1 MADQYENGYEVAKN
15 IFSTFGA
22 VLAPVEMADFAYGFN
37 AYVQEY
43 LGIDTPLNIEEEE
56 EEEQGASGIYAY
68 TPASPVAGRVLIVQL
83 ADNLVKEFSD
93 DFPFDPIKEVM
104 PAPLAYWFREGVPV
118 ALTFNE
124 WDWMATHCYDE
135 IAEAY
140 NYIRE
145 QWLPDLPEL
154 DWDKA

>member
-1 MADQYENGYEVAKN
+1 MTDHYKNGYETAKN

-22 VLAPVEMADFAYGFN
+22 VLSPVEMADFAYGFN

-43 LGIDTPLNIEEEE
+43 LGIDVPIEDEEEE
-56 EEEQGASGIYAY
+56 EGEQGESGIYAY
-68 TPASPVAGRVLIVQL
+68 KPASPVAGRVLLIQL

-93 DFPFDPIKEVM
+93 DFPVDPLKERY
-104 PAPLAYWFREGVPV
+104 PAPLAYWFREGVPS
-118 ALTFNE
+118 ALTFE
-124 WDWMATHCYDE
+124 WDWLATYCYSE

-140 NYIRE
+140 KYIRE

-154 DWDKA
+154 DWDNA

>member
-1 MADQYENGYEVAKN
+1 MTDHYKNGYETAKN

-43 LGIDTPLNIEEEE
+43 LGIDTSSEDEEE
-56 EEEQGASGIYAY
+56 EEEQDESGIYAY
-68 TPASPVAGRVLIVQL
+68 KPASPVAGRVLLIQL

-93 DFPFDPIKEVM
+93 DFPVDPLKERY
-104 PAPLAYWFREGVPV
+104 PAPLAYWFREGVPS
-118 ALTFNE
+118 ALTFGE
-124 WDWMATHCYDE
+124 WDYMATYCYKE

-140 NYIRE
+140 DFIRE
-145 QWLPDLPEL
+145 KWLPNLPEL
-154 DWDKA
+154 HWDEA

>member
-1 MADQYENGYEVAKN
+1 MTDQFENGYEVAKN

-43 LGIDTPLNIEEEE
+43 LGFDTPLEDEE
-56 EEEQGASGIYAY
+56 EEEQGESGIYEY
-68 TPASPVAGRVLIVQL
+68 TPASPAAGRVLLIQL

-93 DFPFDPIKEVM
+93 DFPFDPLKEVM
-104 PAPLAYWFREGVPV
+104 PAPLAYWFRMGVPS
-118 ALTFNE
+118 ALTFD
-124 WDWMATHCYDE
+124 WDWLATYCYGE

-140 NYIRE
+140 NYVRKE
-145 QWLPDLPEL
+145 WLPDLPEL
-154 DWDKA
+154 DWDRMGL